1 MKQLQHL
8 TCIRCPLGCALEV
21 TLEEGEIIQV
31 SGNSCPLGIEYAK
44 AEILAPKRTV
54 TSVIPVIGGTE
65 AMVSVKTSQDI
76 PKDLIFS
83 CMRSLKGLK
92 VQAPITIGDVIV
104 KGLCG
109 TDIDVIATKSVA
121 KK

>member
-1 MKQLQHL
+1 MKTVEHL

-21 TLEEGEIIQV
+21 KIEDGEIIQV
-31 SGNSCPLGIEYAK
+31 SGNSCPLGLEYAK
-44 AEILAPKRTV
+44 AEILSPKRTV
-54 TSVIPVIGGTE
+54 TSVIPVIGGKE

-76 PKDLIFS
+76 PKDMIFS

-92 VQAPITIGDVIV
+92 VNAPIHIGDIIV

-109 TDIDVIATKSVA
+109 TEVDVIATKSVG